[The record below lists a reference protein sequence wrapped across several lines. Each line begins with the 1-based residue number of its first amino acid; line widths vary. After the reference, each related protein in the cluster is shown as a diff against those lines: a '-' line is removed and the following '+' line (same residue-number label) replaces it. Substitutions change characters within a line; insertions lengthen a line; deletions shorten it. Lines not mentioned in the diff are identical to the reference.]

1 MYSLRQR
8 FSASVSTLGAILRG
22 IRVDGDQDPTSF
34 FRFVGQ
40 ALPEL
45 RPSGI
50 LNRFSEAVIVYHAV
64 EGEVFDGDQ
73 PKMVDQPTSQR
84 MGELKAI

>member
-1 MYSLRQR
+1 MYSLHQR
-8 FSASVSTLGAILRG
+8 FSASVSTLGG
-22 IRVDGDQDPTSF
+22 IGRVDGDQDPTSF

-50 LNRFSEAVIVYHAV
+50 LNRFSEAVIV
-64 EGEVFDGDQ
+64 
-73 PKMVDQPTSQR
+73 
-84 MGELKAI
+84 

>member
-1 MYSLRQR
+1 MMDSLRQR

-22 IRVDGDQDPTSF
+22 IGRVDGDQDPTSF

-50 LNRFSEAVIVYHAV
+50 LNRFSEALTRH
-64 EGEVFDGDQ
+64 
-73 PKMVDQPTSQR
+73 
-84 MGELKAI
+84 